1 MRHRLNE
8 HFDIDEE
15 YLAIYPLDD
24 TSAEQEDELWES
36 IIGDEAMVNAL
47 ISYFRG
53 DVDRIGVEDR
63 FLSAALR
70 EER

>member
-8 HFDIDEE
+8 HFDVDEE
-15 YLAIYPLDD
+15 YLAIYPLDG

-36 IIGDEAMVNAL
+36 IIGDEAMVDAL

-53 DVDRIGVEDR
+53 DVDRTYVEDL
-63 FLSAALR
+63 FLSTALK